1 MEYKLIP
8 NWQNKSLRCHFCD
21 ETRSVKYETEV
32 FDPVIS
38 DKPTMVCICNKCV
51 LRYANQPTEKGGT
64 K

>member
-8 NWQNKSLRCHFCD
+8 NWQNKNLRCHFCD

-32 FDPVIS
+32 FDPVVS

-51 LRYANQPTEKGGT
+51 LRYTNQPTEKGGAE
-64 K
+64 